1 MSEDLLE
8 IKGIGHVLMGLLKTN
23 YQITNRSEFLKA
35 TKDKVDKFDK
45 RLQRIWVREQLAA
58 GKPNEALSPEL
69 AQAAQCEISVFQHT
83 KRTAV
88 EVEPGVIKA
97 QEECKGSAGNKVETA
112 INRQT
117 WRLFVEN
124 MQKKNTEI
132 IKANRDG
139 QFPSIVV
146 IQSSTV
152 PVWLCKRKNWKL
164 LFGDKNLFKETAG
177 PDEVFSDVIGA
188 LLFALTHDEQI
199 PPPEHMMFLNP
210 QLEHLMAKYGMNFLK
225 FLTDYYAD
233 LFETTHAQFKVSQL
247 GDSEVILF
255 FARHRIEP
263 LYTKETSINQINW
276 DQASADDF
284 LTIFR
289 YAVDSKNVTDEM
301 LENAKKKLPQFIKE
315 FVKRAP
321 QDFED
326 GRRNT
331 CEALLR
337 MYNAGIKDGD
347 ASAMKQAIADLTPAQ
362 IEGLIPI
369 MVAERGPIAFMV
381 EVFGL
386 KLAEKRD
393 EKVAKALIVLIR
405 DSIIDLETLDEAQ
418 KLKYNDTAWPILFDT
433 NATEKWKRRL
443 MFIKFRDDIPKGEIK
458 NKIAIE
464 FSEIPP
470 ESNEL

>member
-124 MQKKNTEI
+124 MQKLNTDM
-132 IKANRDG
+132 IKENRG
-139 QFPSIVV
+139 GRFSSIVV

-152 PVWLCKRKNWKL
+152 PVWLCDRGNWKL

-188 LLFALTHDEQI
+188 LLFALTHGQQI
-199 PPPEHMMFLNP
+199 PPPEHMMYLNP

-233 LFETTHAQFKVSQL
+233 LFEKTHAQFQVSQL
-247 GDSEVILF
+247 ADSNVILF

-276 DQASADDF
+276 DTASADDF

-301 LENAKKKLPQFIKE
+301 LSNAKKKLPQFIKV
-315 FVKRAP
+315 FVERAP
-321 QDFED
+321 KDFED

-337 MYNAGIKDGD
+337 MYFEGIKDGGD
-347 ASAMKQAIADLTPAQ
+347 AAMKKAIAELTPKQ
-362 IEGLIPI
+362 KEGLIPI
-369 MVAERGPIAFMV
+369 IVAERGPIKAMV
-381 EVFGL
+381 DVFKL
-386 KLAEKRD
+386 KLDEIKD
-393 EKVAKALIVLIR
+393 EKVVKAFAVLIR
-405 DSIIDLETLDEAQ
+405 DSIIDLETLNEAH
-418 KLKYNDTAWPILFDT
+418 KLEYPPTAWPSLFDP
-433 NATEKWKRRL
+433 NATEKWKRKL
-443 MFIKFRDDIPKGEIK
+443 MLDKFIDKIPEEAQ
-458 NKIAIE
+458 NKIILE
-464 FSEIPP
+464 FP
-470 ESNEL
+470 ESQSKG

>member
-8 IKGIGHVLMGLLKTN
+8 IKGIGHVLMGLLKSN

-152 PVWLCKRKNWKL
+152 PVWLCDRDNWKM

-188 LLFALTHDEQI
+188 LLFALTHDQQI

-233 LFETTHAQFKVSQL
+233 LFEKTHAQFQVSQL

-289 YAVDSKNVTDEM
+289 YAVDSKNVTDTM
-301 LENAKKKLPQFIKE
+301 LKKAKDKLPDFIKE

-321 QDFED
+321 KDFED

-337 MYNAGIKDGD
+337 MFFEGSEGDGQ
-347 ASAMKQAIADLTPAQ
+347 SAMDKAISELTSDQ
-362 IEGLIPI
+362 KEGLIPI
-369 MVAERGPIAFMV
+369 MVAERGPIAIMV
-381 EVFGL
+381 TVFGL
-386 KLAEKRD
+386 KLGEIKD
-393 EKVAKALIVLIR
+393 EKVVKALSALIR
-405 DSIIDLETLDEAQ
+405 DSIIDLETLNEAA
-418 KLKYNDTAWPILFDT
+418 KLDYKETAWPILFDT
-433 NATEKWKRRL
+433 NATEKWKRKL
-443 MFIKFRDDIPKGEIK
+443 MLGLFRDKIKGETQQK
-458 NKIAIE
+458 LATE
-464 FSEIPP
+464 FP
-470 ESNEL
+470 EVAEEA